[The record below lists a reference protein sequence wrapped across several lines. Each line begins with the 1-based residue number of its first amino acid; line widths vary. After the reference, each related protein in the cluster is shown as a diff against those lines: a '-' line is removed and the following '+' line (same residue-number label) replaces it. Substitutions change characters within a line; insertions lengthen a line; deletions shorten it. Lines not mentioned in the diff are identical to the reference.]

1 MAKPTYF
8 NLNPDEYIKGLH
20 YYPFAVNLDRYN
32 GNCNTLDH
40 PSYKICVPNK
50 TKDLNLHV
58 FNMITGIN
66 ESKTIK
72 HISC

>member
-1 MAKPTYF
+1 MAKTTYF

-20 YYPFAVNLDRYN
+20 YYPFAVNLGRYN

-50 TKDLNLHV
+50 TKHLNLHD